1 MADYSDLFTPSS
13 SDSGFDA
20 TLKVESGNRQFDKYG
35 NPLTSSAGAVGAA
48 QVMPSTGPEAAKLA
62 NEEFNPYRLALDED
76 YNKKLG
82 KAYYEEQLKTFNGDE
97 EKAHAAYN
105 AGPGNVQKAIERAKK
120 EGGNWKDY
128 LPEETKQYLPKIEAA
143 KGSSFDTAPTS
154 NDYASLFKETES
166 KPASSYADLFAEKPT
181 GKPQNVLESF
191 ASHFVAGIPQAMG
204 GFAAGEAGATIAEET
219 IGIPLAPFTG
229 GHSLWVAP
237 VLGSLVGYGVGAWG
251 TGKVERH
258 LLPTKVNEYLD
269 EGARQNEYSS
279 FLGDITSFGAVGGVS
294 TPETWKK
301 ALVLGAG
308 GVGFEGAMQLSEG
321 KFDPTKLALSGL
333 TMPFL
338 GGKPT
343 VLGRAATLKSFREA
357 TSKERPEDLVKQD
370 TLVRDADSLYVPN
383 SVKDTPVVDVWKQ
396 DPEAYAKS
404 HSLADKSEAESH
416 IKSRTESMGAVR
428 EHEVDGVKV
437 LEVDKKLIAEQWNN
451 DVPFNDEFLVKEK
464 FKTPQDYADFLIQRE
479 KARLETPYEKWK
491 VNNPDPNEVYS
502 SRRAYFDELEGLNT
516 LKTIGELDANDA
528 ARLAE
533 LEKMGA
539 PAPTIKDPIKLS
551 PAEFKSVIY
560 GSKNIGEAVDRI
572 VAGKFGGPVAKTL
585 FKILQ
590 KNKYLSDAK
599 LMILDVPHPE
609 NANVPAH
616 YDPNTHEITLFSNI
630 DNYDT
635 ASLRIFGHEVLHSAT
650 VNALDH
656 PDNAQLYVKFTK
668 LLEDLQST
676 AEPDEIWKQTKVGD
690 TYSSEGYY
698 GLSDIY
704 ELISEAFTNKDFQN
718 WLKKRSV
725 VAPYIETQPKTGW
738 EAFKDLVSDVLGFR
752 DKDSR
757 SAFDQVIDLTH
768 ELTSQKDEFGKW
780 DRRAE
785 LDKFDWKDGS
795 YENYLDTVALEQAE
809 SNPFFNTDN
818 LNIPDVPNDPQGL
831 ADFLYVLDHGKIVD
845 DMRGDIL
852 YRTATKEYKITP
864 ELKDRLRVY
873 VEGLNENHIDLNN
886 QAAELDQKVMDLKR
900 SINDSYKEWRKTH
913 EEGQEPDSVFNKS
926 IAERYKQ
933 AESFE
938 KQAADLRQ
946 RAKEK
951 VKLTPQEQEVFDK
964 VYKPLLE
971 NRKEILQFLMDEG
984 IIPKVKLEG
993 DNFPRKLRPLTS
1005 EEQAA
1010 LQTKLRERGL
1020 LEEEP
1025 GLWGKVKNYFAE
1037 LAGGD
1042 MGGFNADIQRRRGA
1056 SEERSLFALQ
1066 RPNGKRD
1073 IIQIT
1078 KSGNIIRWDKG
1089 VPTLITRKVNPD
1101 GSMVT
1106 ETGAIKVGDKV
1117 LGDTVMDATMAEV
1130 EAHSPYRYNK
1140 DSLAVLINSVSE
1152 LREQARVNEG
1162 IKRLTEGKMFKE
1174 QAVKAELG
1182 KALPEGYRLPTH
1194 VDKIPS
1200 LRGYAFPNK
1209 TAEIIEDFARIR
1221 EPSFLTNMAGVL
1233 IKNMMLNPIPH
1244 MFNEAWH
1251 LYNARG
1257 LTGWVTPSGIA
1268 RFAKYTQEA
1277 TTSVLNMDQFYR
1289 DTLKLGGSLLAPG
1302 TRHSE
1307 LQDALFN
1314 TGLKQF
1320 AGTPSFKELA
1330 AAVGRAPGD
1339 LYNGISKNSNRA
1351 MWITRD
1357 IMYVQYL
1364 KELMAEKGLSH
1375 LDAIKYAERHLP
1387 NYRLPSRIGEKMVGA
1402 NISRGLSSVLQNPN
1416 ITVFSRY
1423 HYGMVKSIME
1433 TVKDVGAIR
1442 KGKAGM
1448 EEFKDGINT
1457 AAAVAVALSVL
1468 YPLMDTLAERI
1479 TQNPHAKQRRAGPY
1493 HLFHAIGEVAEG
1505 SKDPQAVLSS
1515 VFTWNPALVGL
1526 IQLGIDRNLY
1536 NGQQIYNPQSDPDV
1550 MAQDIGRYILQQV
1563 PQASQAMRA
1572 EADKSGAAEGWAT
1585 VAARQLDIEAP
1596 SAYKEF
1602 QKQKRKHQLEQK
1614 ANKYDA
1620 KRRAGVQ

>member
-343 VLGRAATLKSFREA
+343 VLGRAATLKSFRES
-357 TSKERPEDLVKQD
+357 TSLEESKDLVKED
-370 TLVRDADSLYVPN
+370 TLTRDYDTLFVFTK
-383 SVKDTPVVDVWKQ
+383 VGDTPVVDVWNQ
-396 DPEAYAKS
+396 TLDAYAKS
-404 HSLADKSEAESH
+404 HNLSDHGESTAH
-416 IKSRTESMGAVR
+416 IEGRTNTMGPVR

-437 LEVDKKLIAEQWNN
+437 LEVDKHAILN
-451 DVPFNDEFLVKEK
+451 DYNKNLPWDKTTTIPEK
-464 FKTPQDYADFLIQRE
+464 FKTPQDYVDFLIQRE
-479 KARLETPYEKWK
+479 KARLETPYDKWK
-491 VNNPDPNEVYS
+491 AENPSGEDIYNSRKSYYDEVAQL
-502 SRRAYFDELEGLNT
+502 RTDIELHKMVDEDASHLE
-516 LKTIGELDANDA
+516 

-533 LEKMGA
+533 LEKKGA
-539 PAPTIKDPIKLS
+539 PAPVIENKAKLS
-551 PAEFKSVIY
+551 PEELRSVLY
-560 GSKNIGEAVDRI
+560 GSKNVGEAIDRI
-572 VAGKFGGPVAKTL
+572 VAGKFGSPLAQTI
-585 FKILQ
+585 FKLIQ
-590 KNKYLSDAK
+590 KGKFLSDAE
-599 LMILDVPHPE
+599 LVINDHIHPE
-609 NANVPAH
+609 YTGLYEHGPGTHRISLYGDSNLRTFA
-616 YDPNTHEITLFSNI
+616 HEIFHAGTSKALMDPINVALKERFDKLYESLI
-630 DNYDT
+630 AT
-635 ASLRIFGHEVLHSAT
+635 AEKHE
-650 VNALDH
+650 
-656 PDNAQLYVKFTK
+656 LYV
-668 LLEDLQST
+668 EN
-676 AEPDEIWKQTKVGD
+676 PDGTTSGH
-690 TYSSEGYY
+690 Y
-698 GLSDIY
+698 GLASVD
-704 ELISEAFTNKDFQN
+704 ELIAEAFTNQEFQN
-718 WLKKRSV
+718 WLKNRSV
-725 VAPYIETQPKTGW
+725 LVDNVKQSGW
-738 EAFKDLVSDVLGFR
+738 NHFKDFVKNILGIK
-752 DKDSR
+752 DKEGIS
-757 SAFDQVIDLTH
+757 SFDQIIDLTH
-768 ELTSQKDEFGKW
+768 ELTHEENKYGNW
-780 DRRAE
+780 DRQASI
-785 LDKFDWKDGS
+785 DQFDFKEGG
-795 YENYLDTVALEQAE
+795 YNKYLDTVALEQAE

-1117 LGDTVMDATMAEV
+1117 LGDTVMDATMEEV

-1602 QKQKRKHQLEQK
+1602 QKQKRMHQLQQK
-1614 ANKYDA
+1614 TNKYDA